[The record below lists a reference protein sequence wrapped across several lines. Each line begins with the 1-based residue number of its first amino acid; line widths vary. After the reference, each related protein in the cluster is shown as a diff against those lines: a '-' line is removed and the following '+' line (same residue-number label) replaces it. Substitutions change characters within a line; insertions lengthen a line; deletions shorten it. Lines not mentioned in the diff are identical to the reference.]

1 MKRILIG
8 CVIASIIGLIVKHII
23 QQNHIKYIQP
33 DVGANNCPYLIEPD
47 TKGGC
52 PRAVYYSS

>member
-8 CVIASIIGLIVKHII
+8 CVIASIVGLIVRYII
-23 QQNHIKYIQP
+23 QQKHVNYIQP

-47 TKGGC
+47 TEGGC